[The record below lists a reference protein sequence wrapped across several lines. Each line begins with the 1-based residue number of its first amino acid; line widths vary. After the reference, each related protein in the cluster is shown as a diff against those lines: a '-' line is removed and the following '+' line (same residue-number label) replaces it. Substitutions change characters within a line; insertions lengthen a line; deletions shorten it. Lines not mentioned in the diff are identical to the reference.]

1 MTDTY
6 TPPAV
11 PPQQNPLQRMMGVF
25 QKDKQDE
32 KLASWI
38 QDQYTKAKNN
48 RSVLERQWYLNMAFF
63 YGRQNVQWIP
73 TAASTSGFKLYTP
86 PAPPWRVR
94 LVINKVRTIVRTEVS
109 KLTAKKPNFMV
120 VPSSTED
127 EDIFAAR
134 AAQQILDY
142 AYDCK
147 GIHDTLID
155 SAWWQSVCGNG
166 FVKTYW
172 DPNGV
177 DYETGQKGI
186 ICPEPV
192 TPFHIFVPDLRV
204 RDIEKQPWV
213 IHASTK
219 SKDYVKATW
228 NADVNTTVKAA
239 SDLLEDT
246 FLSMVGAKPT
256 LNEEVLCLEMWIKP
270 YGHPNY
276 PQGGRVVL
284 AGNKIVVN
292 DQTFPYEHGEYPFTK
307 LDHVPSGKFYT
318 SSNVEDLIAPQ
329 REYNRTRSQ
338 LIENKN
344 RMSRPQ
350 LMAPEGSVDAR
361 KMTSEPGQLIEYKYG
376 IGKPEPIPLQ
386 GMPAYVQQELDRL
399 QSDMD
404 DISGQHEISRG
415 NTPSQVTAATA
426 ISYLQE
432 QDDTKL
438 AGAIHSVERA
448 VEKIGRQYLSLA
460 KQYWT
465 TDRLVKVVGTDSY
478 FDAMMLKGESV
489 VDSNGKA
496 SADVRVEAG
505 SALSTSTA
513 ARTSVIMELMKNQ
526 LLPPDQGLKYM
537 GIGGLDKIF
546 EEQQSDFRAA
556 QRENLRLASNANVPV
571 NTWDN
576 HQAHIDAHNRF
587 RKTEQFELLPPET
600 QVLYEQHVK
609 LHQTAMATDAQAKQ
623 VDAMKTQMLAN
634 PQPPVD
640 NGTGQPPAAP
650 PGQLTLPGMP
660 NG

>member
-6 TPPAV
+6 AQPAV
-11 PPQQNPLQRMMGVF
+11 PQQNPLQKIIGAF

-32 KLASWI
+32 KLVSWVL
-38 QDQYTKAKNN
+38 DQYKKAKDN

-109 KLTAKKPNFMV
+109 KLTSKKPNFTV
-120 VPSSTED
+120 IPSSTED

-147 GIHDTLID
+147 GIHETLID

-166 FVKTYW
+166 YVKTYW
-172 DPNGV
+172 DANGV
-177 DYETGQKGI
+177 DYESGQTGI
-186 ICPEPV
+186 ICTDV
-192 TPFHIFVPDLRV
+192 VSPFHIFVPDLRV

-219 SKDYVKATW
+219 SKDYVKAVW
-228 NADVNTTVKAA
+228 QQDVSVTVRAA
-239 SDLLEDT
+239 TDLLEDT

-256 LNEEVLCLEMWIKP
+256 LQEEVLVLEVWIKP
-270 YGHPNY
+270 MGHPLY
-276 PQGGRVVL
+276 PQGGRIVV
-284 AGNKIVVN
+284 AGNKIVAN
-292 DQTFPYEHGEYPFTK
+292 DQSFPYEHGEYPFAK
-307 LDHVPSGKFYT
+307 LDHVPSGKYYT

-344 RMSRPQ
+344 RMARPQ
-350 LMAPEGSVDAR
+350 LIAPEGSVDAR
-361 KMTSEPGQLIEYKYG
+361 KMTSEPGQVIEYKYG
-376 IGKPEPIPLQ
+376 LGKPEPMPLQ

-399 QSDMD
+399 QTDMD

-438 AGAIHSVERA
+438 AGAIHSVEKA
-448 VEKIGRQYLSLA
+448 VEKIGRHYIALV

-465 TDRLVKVVGTDSY
+465 TDRVVKVVGTDSY
-478 FDAMMLKGESV
+478 FDAMMLKGASV
-489 VDSNGKA
+489 VDANDKA
-496 SADVRVEAG
+496 SNDVRVEAG
-505 SALSTSTA
+505 SALSSSTA

-556 QRENLRLASNANVPV
+556 QRENLRLASAQDVPV

-587 RKTEQFELLPPET
+587 RKTEQFELLPPSS
-600 QVLYEQHVK
+600 QALYEKHVT
-609 LHQTAMATDAQAKQ
+609 LHQTAQASQTQAQQ
-623 VDAMKTQMLAN
+623 MDQMKTQMLAQGGS
-634 PQPPVD
+634 PLD
-640 NGTGQPPAAP
+640 NGPAQAPAAP